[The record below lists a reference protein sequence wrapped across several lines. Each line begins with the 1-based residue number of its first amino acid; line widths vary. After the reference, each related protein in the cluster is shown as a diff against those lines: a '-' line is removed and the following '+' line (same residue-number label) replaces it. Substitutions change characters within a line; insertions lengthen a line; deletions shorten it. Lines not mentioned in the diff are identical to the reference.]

1 MAKTLFDHLSHI
13 CEKQN
18 LNYYDTLDEVDKKTF
33 SIYMINRFLSMN
45 IDYLPVVNEIQQYWD
60 QLTPREI
67 YLFYSQLLPK
77 KRQYNKYIKSS
88 AEVSEYDD
96 WLVTLLSNH
105 YNISIAECSEYLA
118 ILYSTDS
125 GKEYLKMLVRG
136 YGVDN
141 KKIKKARL

>member
-60 QLTPREI
+60 QLTPR
-67 YLFYSQLLPK
+67 
-77 KRQYNKYIKSS
+77 
-88 AEVSEYDD
+88 
-96 WLVTLLSNH
+96 
-105 YNISIAECSEYLA
+105 
-118 ILYSTDS
+118 
-125 GKEYLKMLVRG
+125 
-136 YGVDN
+136 
-141 KKIKKARL
+141 